1 MFYLLDAALFL
12 GFFALLLVFGLAT
25 TSPARPIVH
34 ALVFAPAAFLG
45 AWATLF
51 YLAGVA
57 GFFQPLPFWIGALL
71 LLLGCVALKRANLQI
86 NARRLLGSLRSS
98 SALERALIGYVA
110 FVAGLMFVLSL
121 VPPSAADYDS
131 LAYHLA
137 VPAQWLRDGRVSEL
151 RFDHHSYFPFV
162 GEMFYA
168 LALGVRGA
176 VFAKLFHWAM
186 LLFGALAL
194 CCIGRKAGGKTAGLW
209 AAALFVSLPMAQ
221 AESTTAYVD
230 LTFSAFAWAAIAL
243 FGEAL
248 WNEDD
253 AKARRANWLGC
264 GAFCGLSLGS
274 KYFGWLILGFLGLW
288 LLADC
293 VRSSEKQRWTRLAWI
308 GVPALLLGGFWYARN
323 WAWTGNPVFPFAFEL
338 FGGRGWTSEMAAAYN
353 ADQAHFGFGKSP
365 LDLVLLP
372 FRLGTSPLNIGV
384 ANGQLKG
391 LLFWPF
397 DASTTV
403 GTGQSGFFDVTIVDV
418 LFAVFPGPVLLALGV
433 PALLARKKSALV
445 GFLAWMFGFLWLF
458 WAISSQQVRYLFPAL
473 GILCVLSGWFLA
485 TRLPRFPLASRVA
498 GLCLALWFGFS
509 PCVALWRARGNFAV
523 LSGAQTPDDYLRRTF
538 AGFEA
543 MQWMNDHT
551 PTSSRVAVYG
561 DTREFYLK
569 RAYFYADD
577 AHNNLVAY
585 ETIQTPAQLANALKS
600 LGATHVLVNR
610 NAAQNGG
617 AYGPPQPLFDEA
629 VKEGKLRLLFSS
641 RRGFEVYELK

>member
-1 MFYLLDAALFL
+1 MFYLFDAALFL
-12 GFFALLLVFGLAT
+12 GFFALLLAFGLAT
-25 TSPARPIVH
+25 TSVHRPVVH

-51 YLAGVA
+51 YLSGWA
-57 GFFQPLPFWIGALL
+57 GFFQPLPFWVGALAV
-71 LLLGCVALKRANLQI
+71 LLGCVALKRANLQI
-86 NARRLLGSLRSS
+86 NARRLLGSIRSS
-98 SALERALIGYVA
+98 SALERALMGYVA
-110 FVAGLMFVLSL
+110 LVAGLMFVLSL

-137 VPAQWLRDGRVSEL
+137 VPAQWLREGRISQFE
-151 RFDHHSYFPFV
+151 FDHHSYFPFV
-162 GEMFYA
+162 GEMLYA

-176 VFAKLFHWAM
+176 VFAKLFHWSM

-194 CCIGRKAGGKTAGLW
+194 CSLGRKAGGKTAGLW

-253 AKARRANWLGC
+253 AQMKRTNWLGC
-264 GAFCGLSLGS
+264 GVFCGLSLGS

-288 LLADC
+288 LLVASL
-293 VRSSEKQRWTRLAWI
+293 RARGEQLKNERWVRLAWL

-323 WAWTGNPVFPFAFEL
+323 FVWTGNPVFPFAFGL
-338 FGGRGWTSEMAAAYN
+338 FGGRGWTSDMAAAYN
-353 ADQAHFGFGKSP
+353 KDQAHFGFGKTP

-372 FRLGTSPLNIGV
+372 FRLAMTPV
-384 ANGQLKG
+384 NGG
-391 LLFWPF
+391 SAFWPF
-397 DASTTV
+397 ASV
-403 GTGQSGFFDVTIVDV
+403 PPATGQAGVFDVPAADI
-418 LFAVFPGPVLLALGV
+418 LLAVFPGPVLLALGV

-445 GFLAWMFGFLWLF
+445 GFLAWMFAFLWVF
-458 WAISSQQVRYLFPAL
+458 WAVSSQQVRYLFPAL
-473 GILCVLSGWFLA
+473 GILCVVSGWFVA
-485 TRLPRFPLASRVA
+485 RRLPRFSLASRVA
-498 GLCLALWFGFS
+498 GLCLALWFAFS
-509 PCVALWRARGNFAV
+509 PSVALWRARGNFAV
-523 LSGAQTPDDYLRRTF
+523 LVGAQTPDDYLRRTF

-551 PTSSRVAVYG
+551 PESSRVAVYG

-569 RAYFYADD
+569 RSYFYADD

-585 ETIQTPAQLANALKS
+585 EQIQTPAQLASALKS
-600 LGATHVLVNR
+600 LGATHVLLNR

-617 AYGPPQPLFDEA
+617 AYGPPQPLFDET